1 MHKRLHDEYDASQV
15 ENKRFKTTTSNV
27 VDELLCPITQKLPAD
42 PVTAEDGRLY
52 ERAAIEEWFEK
63 QNVVQ
68 KKGKGEVSV
77 RSPSTNKHMGLDL
90 TDAVQI
96 RITIQHLVQSGLVDD
111 DKAAAVKEQLAVE
124 KAANDGNGDALY
136 EMGRQ
141 FQAKV
146 LRDTDEEDGFW
157 LYEQLSDGQ
166 NHWWVKGARLHNP
179 KCMAAYGQF
188 LYWGLQ

>member
-1 MHKRLHDEYDASQV
+1 MELH
-15 ENKRFKTTTSNV
+15 
-27 VDELLCPITQKLPAD
+27 
-42 PVTAEDGRLY
+42 
-52 ERAAIEEWFEK
+52 
-63 QNVVQ
+63 
-68 KKGKGEVSV
+68 
-77 RSPSTNKHMGLDL
+77 L

-111 DKAAAVKEQLAVE
+111 DKAAAVKEQLALE
-124 KAANDGNGDALY
+124 KAANEGDGNALY

-146 LRDTDEEDGFW
+146 LRDNADDVIY
-157 LYEQLSDGQ
+157 LHEQLQDGQ

-188 LYWGLQ
+188 LYWGPVNRSKGCAVDEELGQFYLYQAAANVDLAAYTIGFAVLSRDILIDQRSHKENMRYYDFPIEERIKWFSKTNLDEAKY

>member
-1 MHKRLHDEYDASQV
+1 MELH
-15 ENKRFKTTTSNV
+15 
-27 VDELLCPITQKLPAD
+27 
-42 PVTAEDGRLY
+42 
-52 ERAAIEEWFEK
+52 
-63 QNVVQ
+63 
-68 KKGKGEVSV
+68 
-77 RSPSTNKHMGLDL
+77 L

-111 DKAAAVKEQLAVE
+111 DKAAAVKEQFALE
-124 KAANDGNGDALY
+124 KAANEGDGDALY

-146 LRDTDEEDGFW
+146 LRDNADDVIY
-157 LYEQLSDGQ
+157 LHEQLQDGQ

-188 LYWGLQ
+188 LYWGPDNSLVERSKDHHVDKRLGKLYLDQAAANVDLAAYTIGLDTQCSNATF